1 MGNQPTTGWGECLGR
16 MAGFLILLTLS
27 AVLRAGAVPVASFS
41 ASQTTGCPPLNVQFN
56 NTSTGAVSYYWDLGN
71 GNTSTLANPSNT
83 YTVPG
88 TYTIRLVAIDG
99 AGNRDTLTRV
109 NYITV
114 VGQPSADF
122 SSSVRSSCLDNNSY
136 SFSNLSTGAVSYL
149 WDFGDGTTS
158 TQSNPTHSYAMSG
171 VFTVTLIATNSFG
184 CQDVEIK
191 NTYITIF
198 PKPDATVQ
206 ATFTSSCDPAT
217 AFQFSNNAQATSW
230 LWNFGDGTTA
240 NQQNPSHVF
249 STPGTYNVSL
259 MATNAFGCSDTSDVP
274 AEINVGVANWANFSV
289 AYDTGCAP
297 FTANFSNPNTNLLS
311 CHWDFGDGT
320 TSTDVTPSHI
330 YVNPGTY
337 TVTLIVTTNSGCVD
351 TVRKVN
357 YILVGAKPNVN
368 FSYNITN
375 GCAPLSV
382 QFTNLS
388 SGYDSCQWIF
398 GDGTRS
404 NDISPLHTYTA
415 SGVFSVTL
423 KCWSPSGCSKSVQL
437 DSIISVT
444 STRALLNASPRVGCP
459 PLSVNFNALSPGSG
473 LSYFWSFGDGTT
485 STQQNPTHNYTTSG
499 SFDVMLVVADSLGCS
514 DTLRRPAYIQ
524 TTNPAANY
532 VPPPTT
538 VGCAPLT
545 TQFTDGTVGANG
557 WAWDFGDGSTS
568 TQQNPVHTYSTP
580 GFYTVSL
587 TTTTANGGC
596 EQTISNF
603 STFDVR
609 GGYAGFT
616 HSVTTCPP
624 YEAQFTDTSSNAVS
638 WLWDFGDGTTST
650 DQHPN
655 HTFASPGYHSVS
667 LTITTA
673 DGCTYTTMQSNGVYF
688 TPFGANFYG
697 IPQDTVFPMPVQFY
711 ANSVGA
717 TQWLWDFGDGSTST
731 LENPFHT
738 YQSNGNYNVTLWIS
752 NGVCTL
758 FYDPPPFNFGEPD
771 TTPVDVGNPGEPVVQ
786 QGCAPLTV
794 TFTKDLPSA
803 ASWNWDFGDGQTST
817 EEFPVHTYLNAGIYT
832 VVLTVVDT
840 LGLTSVIQMD
850 SIVRVSGP
858 RAGFIIQQAGS
869 CTNTTITLID
879 TSANATSWLWNLGDG
894 TTSTQQNPAH
904 VYNTT
909 SPNFII
915 TQTVSDTMGCS
926 SSISTSIY
934 SNFIAP
940 ALVSE
945 SEVCGLD
952 TLQFYTSMQNYASY
966 LWDFGDNTT
975 STAVNPSHS
984 FTQEGTFQVSL
995 TVTDNNGC
1003 AQTFQVNP
1011 PITVSM
1017 PVADFSTSTS
1027 RQACN
1032 KLNVVFTNLSQ
1043 NADMYLWSFGD
1054 GNSSS
1059 IETPTYR
1066 YLEAGV
1072 FDVSLTVFRGNCV
1085 SRMDKP
1091 QYIKIDTAHAE
1102 FNLAVDQPCLPS
1114 TATFTD
1120 LSANPVSWTW
1130 YFGNGDSATVQ
1141 NPSYYY
1147 SEVPARYP
1155 MLVMT
1160 DINGCVD
1167 SVMHDMNYL
1176 LFADFDVSVDTG
1188 CIPMQVDFQNHSSA
1202 MATSYQWDF
1211 GDGISSTDANPTHTY
1226 IQPGNYDVTLV
1237 VSSMWLNCTDT
1248 LHIPTR
1254 ILVKEPLANFVT
1266 DDRSACAPSVVNFQ
1280 DLSVDAE
1287 SYLWDFGDS
1296 TSSTNAVTSHI
1307 YNTPGVYTVSLIV
1320 SAQGCSDTLV
1330 RPQYIEVLGP
1340 RTDFTASAFEGCVP
1354 FTVDFT
1360 DQSQNAIDWNW
1371 NFGDGYAGI
1380 PQHPT
1385 HTYQDTGTYIVS
1397 LVTRD
1402 TSGCSSFYEMPQRI
1416 IVHPVPQANLTAA
1429 NISGCQPITATFQ
1442 NLSQGATSAVWNF
1455 GDGGTSTDFS
1465 ASHEYTEA
1473 GNYLVDL
1480 IAMNQYGCA
1489 DTMQSQQPINVLA
1502 APQPFF
1508 SANNTTGCAPLNITF
1523 YNGSLNVEGPSYLWD
1538 FGNGQTSTAANPQV
1552 VFDAPGFYTVSLTV
1566 TNANGCTDFLSF
1578 PAMIHVM
1585 DTLPPPES
1593 KIYSVSVLSN
1603 TSVEITWENNPAIDL
1618 GGYILYRLNHH
1629 NGYYEVIHTETN
1641 IQNTGFSLNP
1651 TYTDTGLNCLT
1662 TTYTYKLQAYDI
1674 CGNVIPLDQ
1683 LTAHTTINV
1692 SSQRQGNNI
1701 YVSWT
1706 PYGGCPVSSYE
1717 IYRCE
1722 PGETPTYL
1730 TTVAAS
1736 QLDYLDTTF
1745 TCPNPYSY
1753 KIMATDLC
1761 GNPFTSFSDT
1771 SVTIP
1776 LNYLA
1781 NQVVDVIRSTV
1792 VDNQYVLTEWRQPS
1806 VRPEMVAQF
1815 DVYRS
1820 TDNVNFNYLRTVPAQ
1835 QTDLSDYAVDVQNN
1849 RYFYKILVVNTCDI
1863 TQDLSP
1869 STNTILL
1876 RGEMDEA
1883 RQVHL
1888 QWTPYSAWENGVEY
1902 YILEKL
1908 DEQGH
1913 WQVLRQVDG
1922 QTLRYDYQE

>member
-1 MGNQPTTGWGECLGR
+1 
-16 MAGFLILLTLS
+16 
-27 AVLRAGAVPVASFS
+27 
-41 ASQTTGCPPLNVQFN
+41 
-56 NTSTGAVSYYWDLGN
+56 
-71 GNTSTLANPSNT
+71 
-83 YTVPG
+83 
-88 TYTIRLVAIDG
+88 
-99 AGNRDTLTRV
+99 
-109 NYITV
+109 
-114 VGQPSADF
+114 
-122 SSSVRSSCLDNNSY
+122 
-136 SFSNLSTGAVSYL
+136 
-149 WDFGDGTTS
+149 
-158 TQSNPTHSYAMSG
+158 
-171 VFTVTLIATNSFG
+171 
-184 CQDVEIK
+184 
-191 NTYITIF
+191 
-198 PKPDATVQ
+198 
-206 ATFTSSCDPAT
+206 
-217 AFQFSNNAQATSW
+217 
-230 LWNFGDGTTA
+230 
-240 NQQNPSHVF
+240 
-249 STPGTYNVSL
+249 
-259 MATNAFGCSDTSDVP
+259 
-274 AEINVGVANWANFSV
+274 
-289 AYDTGCAP
+289 
-297 FTANFSNPNTNLLS
+297 
-311 CHWDFGDGT
+311 
-320 TSTDVTPSHI
+320 
-330 YVNPGTY
+330 
-337 TVTLIVTTNSGCVD
+337 
-351 TVRKVN
+351 
-357 YILVGAKPNVN
+357 
-368 FSYNITN
+368 
-375 GCAPLSV
+375 
-382 QFTNLS
+382 
-388 SGYDSCQWIF
+388 
-398 GDGTRS
+398 
-404 NDISPLHTYTA
+404 
-415 SGVFSVTL
+415 
-423 KCWSPSGCSKSVQL
+423 
-437 DSIISVT
+437 
-444 STRALLNASPRVGCP
+444 
-459 PLSVNFNALSPGSG
+459 
-473 LSYFWSFGDGTT
+473 
-485 STQQNPTHNYTTSG
+485 
-499 SFDVMLVVADSLGCS
+499 
-514 DTLRRPAYIQ
+514 
-524 TTNPAANY
+524 
-532 VPPPTT
+532 
-538 VGCAPLT
+538 
-545 TQFTDGTVGANG
+545 
-557 WAWDFGDGSTS
+557 
-568 TQQNPVHTYSTP
+568 
-580 GFYTVSL
+580 
-587 TTTTANGGC
+587 
-596 EQTISNF
+596 
-603 STFDVR
+603 
-609 GGYAGFT
+609 
-616 HSVTTCPP
+616 
-624 YEAQFTDTSSNAVS
+624 
-638 WLWDFGDGTTST
+638 
-650 DQHPN
+650 
-655 HTFASPGYHSVS
+655 
-667 LTITTA
+667 
-673 DGCTYTTMQSNGVYF
+673 
-688 TPFGANFYG
+688 
-697 IPQDTVFPMPVQFY
+697 
-711 ANSVGA
+711 
-717 TQWLWDFGDGSTST
+717 
-731 LENPFHT
+731 
-738 YQSNGNYNVTLWIS
+738 
-752 NGVCTL
+752 
-758 FYDPPPFNFGEPD
+758 
-771 TTPVDVGNPGEPVVQ
+771 
-786 QGCAPLTV
+786 
-794 TFTKDLPSA
+794 
-803 ASWNWDFGDGQTST
+803 
-817 EEFPVHTYLNAGIYT
+817 
-832 VVLTVVDT
+832 
-840 LGLTSVIQMD
+840 
-850 SIVRVSGP
+850 
-858 RAGFIIQQAGS
+858 
-869 CTNTTITLID
+869 
-879 TSANATSWLWNLGDG
+879 
-894 TTSTQQNPAH
+894 
-904 VYNTT
+904 
-909 SPNFII
+909 
-915 TQTVSDTMGCS
+915 
-926 SSISTSIY
+926 
-934 SNFIAP
+934 
-940 ALVSE
+940 
-945 SEVCGLD
+945 
-952 TLQFYTSMQNYASY
+952 
-966 LWDFGDNTT
+966 
-975 STAVNPSHS
+975 
-984 FTQEGTFQVSL
+984 
-995 TVTDNNGC
+995 
-1003 AQTFQVNP
+1003 
-1011 PITVSM
+1011 
-1017 PVADFSTSTS
+1017 
-1027 RQACN
+1027 
-1032 KLNVVFTNLSQ
+1032 
-1043 NADMYLWSFGD
+1043 
-1054 GNSSS
+1054 
-1059 IETPTYR
+1059 
-1066 YLEAGV
+1066 
-1072 FDVSLTVFRGNCV
+1072 
-1085 SRMDKP
+1085 
-1091 QYIKIDTAHAE
+1091 
-1102 FNLAVDQPCLPS
+1102 
-1114 TATFTD
+1114 
-1120 LSANPVSWTW
+1120 
-1130 YFGNGDSATVQ
+1130 
-1141 NPSYYY
+1141 
-1147 SEVPARYP
+1147 
-1155 MLVMT
+1155 
-1160 DINGCVD
+1160 
-1167 SVMHDMNYL
+1167 
-1176 LFADFDVSVDTG
+1176 
-1188 CIPMQVDFQNHSSA
+1188 

-1722 PGETPTYL
+1722 PGENPTYL